1 MYLLPVYLVFNGH
14 VPSELG
20 LAGSSV
26 FMQQLFQNR
35 TFCDNWHRI
44 SGVAPTAVSKH
55 RRKHK
60 ALTQTTDT
68 SLPLLFHILHWTPG
82 NRLTTPLC
90 GTSDASTTISVT
102 AVNTTNWLCLMLLWY
117 LELKH
122 R

>member
-20 LAGSSV
+20 LADSSV
-26 FMQQLFQNR
+26 FMLHLFQNR

-44 SGVAPTAVSKH
+44 SGVAPTAVPKH

-60 ALTQTTDT
+60 ALTPTTDT
-68 SLPLLFHILHWTPG
+68 SLLLLFHIRYWIPG

-90 GTSDASTTISVT
+90 STSDASTTIYVA